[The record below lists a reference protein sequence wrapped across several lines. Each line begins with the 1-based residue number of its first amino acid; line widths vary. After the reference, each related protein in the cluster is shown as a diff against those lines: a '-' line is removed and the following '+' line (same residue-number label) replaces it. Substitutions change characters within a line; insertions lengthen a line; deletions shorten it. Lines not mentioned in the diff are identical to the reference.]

1 MPVLNDWSR
10 TARAS
15 QQTRGRCFVAAK
27 KMTQDGA
34 QGKGADIGRAT
45 GADCPETSRKTPVK
59 AIRLYCL
66 DCSGGSSKEVELCVM
81 PHCALYPFRFGR
93 NPFRAERSEAQKA
106 AAATAIK
113 KLNEARMGNKPEK
126 EVS

>member
-1 MPVLNDWSR
+1 M
-10 TARAS
+10 
-15 QQTRGRCFVAAK
+15 AAK
-27 KMTQDGA
+27 KMTQDKA

-66 DCSGGSSKEVELCVM
+66 ECSGGSSKEVELCVM

-93 NPFRAERSEAQKA
+93 NPFRAEREATEKQQAAWKA
-106 AAATAIK
+106 NGE
-113 KLNEARMGNKPEK
+113 KLKALRMGGKTNPGKDAPK
-126 EVS
+126 T